1 MEVVPDWVAS
11 NQGPAIS
18 TLGILKYAMVEKVHV
33 EKAYLVLLPQEGK
46 VSQVG
51 MPR

>member
-1 MEVVPDWVAS
+1 MVPDWVAS
-11 NQGPAIS
+11 NQ
-18 TLGILKYAMVEKVHV
+18 GILKYAMVEKVHV